1 MQEINELSR
10 KTKDELRQ
18 IAQGLEISKTSAMK
32 KEELVSAIIK
42 KREEARASIKPEQ
55 KKRQR
60 PDDVVEVTGVL
71 DVMADGF
78 GFLRFDNYRSGENDV
93 YVSPTQIRSGRIR
106 NVVLSRCVIDTCTVV

>member
-42 KREEARASIKPEQ
+42 KREEA
-55 KKRQR
+55 
-60 PDDVVEVTGVL
+60 
-71 DVMADGF
+71 
-78 GFLRFDNYRSGENDV
+78 
-93 YVSPTQIRSGRIR
+93 
-106 NVVLSRCVIDTCTVV
+106 